1 MKDLNGEIFRN
12 TVKPY
17 YVLARIVY
25 NFRIPKKKMKF
36 NEKSEKLKI
45 SLKGAK
51 ILKPLLI
58 T

>member
-25 NFRIPKKKMKF
+25 NFQIPKKKMKF
-36 NEKSEKLKI
+36 NEKSEKLK
-45 SLKGAK
+45 LNR
-51 ILKPLLI
+51 LYYDD
-58 T
+58 